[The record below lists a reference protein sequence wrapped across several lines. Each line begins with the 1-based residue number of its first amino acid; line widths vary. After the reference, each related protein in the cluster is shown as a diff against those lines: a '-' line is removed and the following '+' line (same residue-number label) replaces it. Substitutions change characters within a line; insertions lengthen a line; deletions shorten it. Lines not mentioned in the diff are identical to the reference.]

1 MSQNLLAI
9 IVLCMTILVFTWL
22 ERGSLCEMRV
32 KLGGVEIAALLQY
45 ESRR

>member
-1 MSQNLLAI
+1 MSQNLLAVV
-9 IVLCMTILVFTWL
+9 VLCLTILAFTWL
-22 ERGSLCEMRV
+22 ERNSLCEMRI